1 MRKLVLPL
9 AAFMAVGLCVKIVPA
24 AQDSK
29 KEDSG
34 KEQKITG
41 ILIDSHCAEK
51 FTDKDNPEK
60 AAADHKAACCVS
72 CAKKGGG
79 FVLLHGKDQLK
90 LDEKGNKLAMK
101 YLEKKDAKTKVTIT
115 GEKEGDE
122 LKVSKIMAAE
132 TPKST

>member
-9 AAFMAVGLCVKIVPA
+9 AALVALGLCVTFAPA
-24 AQDSK
+24 AQESK
-29 KEDSG
+29 EKDSG

-41 ILIDSHCAEK
+41 ILIDTHCAEK
-51 FTDKDNPEK
+51 FADKDDPEK
-60 AAADHKAACCVS
+60 AAAEHKVACCVS